1 MKYRIAMWASAGLMI
16 AVGWAIYAFATT
28 APAMTSADPIITFV
42 ELTCPIV
49 FAGMHFNFGVSLFWS
64 LVANIA
70 TYALF
75 GMIVESARVR
85 LHRAR

>member
-16 AVGWAIYAFATT
+16 AAGWAVYAFAIP
-28 APAMTSADPIITFV
+28 APAMTSTNPMMTLV

-49 FAGMHFNFGVSLFWS
+49 LAGMHFNFGVSLFWS

-70 TYALF
+70 TYALL
-75 GMIVESARVR
+75 GMIVESARLR
-85 LHRAR
+85 FHRAS